1 MNPITQP
8 TTITDIRRD
17 PKAIL
22 ARLKKEK
29 VLPILVHSKF
39 EAAFISIDELTR
51 MYEELHALRHSQFVQ
66 ETLEAEKEIEEGGG
80 YGPFDTVVDALK
92 SLNKK

>member
-1 MNPITQP
+1 MNRITQP

-17 PKAIL
+17 PKGIL
-22 ARLKKEK
+22 TRLKKEK

-51 MYEELHALRHSQFVQ
+51 LYEELRALRHEHFAL
-66 ETLEAEKEIEEGGG
+66 ETLDAKKEVSTGGG
-80 YGPFDTVVDALK
+80 YGPFDTAEDALK
-92 SLNKK
+92 YLNKK